1 MPHLLTSAL
10 PYANGPLHLGH
21 LAGAYLPAD
30 MYARYLRLLGKD
42 VLWVCGSDEHGAA
55 ITLRAKKEGI
65 DPRDIIDKYH
75 ALNKKSF
82 ASLGISFDYY
92 HRTSAPLH
100 HETSQEFFRTLDQK
114 GGEFI
119 VRTSEQ
125 YYDPE
130 YKQFLADRY
139 IKGTCPRC
147 GYAEA
152 FGDQCENCGSDLSPT
167 ELIDPVS
174 VLSGSTPELRETKH
188 WYFDLAKHEDFL
200 RTWIQEGTVDG
211 EQVHDPST
219 WKKHVIGQCMSWLNE
234 GLQPR
239 AITRDL
245 DWGIAVPRADAAGKV
260 LYVWFDAPIGYI
272 SSTKQ
277 WCLDHGRDWKD
288 YWQNPATELVHFIG
302 KDNIVFHCLIFPAML
317 RAHGKYVLPKNVPAN
332 QFLNFEGDKFSKSRG
347 WGIELHEYIEEFTE
361 FPNGEDALRWA
372 LIRNLPEQSDADFT
386 WDGFTEYYDKDL
398 ADKLGN
404 FFNRVTVL
412 THKYFGGKVPQGLR
426 SEGQGSEGVRD
437 KGLRDVGLST
447 AGTQVQTQLQESL
460 AAIATHFDAFRFK
473 DAATA
478 FVELATFGNTYL
490 QEAAPWSLVKADPDD
505 PRIAVIMHD
514 SIQIAAALAL
524 LAHPFVPLVSAK
536 LRNVLHQPPVENG
549 DWAVMR
555 DLLEAGKPLLNTG
568 HAIGQAGVLFPKIVD
583 RKDDTL
589 LKIVQRQRDK
599 VTASAKKLSS
609 SAELASSAEGSGA
622 VIVPGTPLADER
634 SLRQRSADEAAAAPG
649 KPEISFDDFT
659 KLDLRTATILTAV
672 PIKKSNKLLQL
683 IIELGGEEQRSVVS
697 GIAKHFD
704 PTDLPGQQVVVVTNL
719 TPRKM
724 AGVLSEAMILMAED
738 AEGKLAFVSA
748 PLGFGVGLTVR

>member
-30 MYARYLRLLGKD
+30 IYARYLRAMGKD

-65 DPRDIIDKYH
+65 SPKEIIDTYH
-75 ALNKKSF
+75 ELNKASF
-82 ASLGISFDYY
+82 AGLGISFDHY

-100 HETSQEFFRTLDQK
+100 HETSQDFFRTLDEK
-114 GGEFI
+114 GTDFI

-130 YKQFLADRY
+130 FDQFLADRY

-147 GYAEA
+147 GFAEA

-174 VLSGSTPELRETKH
+174 TLSGTKPILRETKH
-188 WYFDLAKHEDFL
+188 WYFDLAKYEGFL
-200 RTWIQEGTVDG
+200 RKWIQRGTVDG
-211 EQVHDPST
+211 EQQHDPGR
-219 WKKHVIGQCMSWLNE
+219 WKKHVIGQCMSWLDQ

-245 DWGIAVPRADAAGKV
+245 DWGISVPREDARGKV

-277 WCLDHGRDWKD
+277 WCLDHGRDWRD
-288 YWQNPATELVHFIG
+288 YWQNPDTELVHFIG

-317 RAHGKYVLPKNVPAN
+317 RAHGDYVLPKNVPAN

-347 WGIELHEYIEEFTE
+347 WGIELHEYIEEFAD
-361 FPNGEDALRWA
+361 FPHAADALRWA
-372 LIRNLPEQSDADFT
+372 LLRNLPEQSDADFT

-412 THKYFGGKVPQGLR
+412 THKYFGGTVPKAIDGARIRETGRDPTLR
-426 SEGQGSEGVRD
+426 M
-437 KGLRDVGLST
+437 
-447 AGTQVQTQLQESL
+447 VQTQLENFL
-460 AAIATHFDAFRFK
+460 RTLTAHLDAFRFK
-473 DAATA
+473 DAAST
-478 FVELATFGNTYL
+478 FVELATYGNTYL
-490 QEAAPWSLVKADPDD
+490 QEAAPWSLAKSDPDD
-505 PRIAVIMHD
+505 PRIAGVMFD
-514 SIQIAAALAL
+514 TVQIAAMLALA
-524 LAHPFVPLVSAK
+524 AHPFVPLISAR
-536 LRNVLHQPPVENG
+536 LRNVLRQEPVANG
-549 DWAVMR
+549 DWAVAR
-555 DLLEAGKPLLNTG
+555 DTLAQGKALIEPG
-568 HAIGQAGVLFPKIVD
+568 HEIGKAGVLFPKIVD

-589 LKIVQRQRDK
+589 LRIVNRQREK
-599 VTASAKKLSS
+599 VAAVLAERDAAGSS
-609 SAELASSAEGSGA
+609 
-622 VIVPGTPLADER
+622 D
-634 SLRQRSADEAAAAPG
+634 AAAPPARDSSDVTAAVQPP
-649 KPEISFDDFT
+649 KPEITFDDFT
-659 KLDLRTATILTAV
+659 KLDLRTAVIRTAA
-672 PIKKSNKLLQL
+672 PIKKSNKLLHL
-683 IIELGGEEQRSVVS
+683 TIDLGRGEERSVVS
-697 GIAKHFD
+697 GIAKHYA
-704 PTDLPGQQVVVVTNL
+704 PEDLAGRQVVVVTNL
-719 TPRKM
+719 APRKM

-738 AEGKLAFVSA
+738 AEGKLGFVAA
-748 PLGFGVGLTVR
+748 PAGFGAGLEVR

>member
-30 MYARYLRLLGKD
+30 LYARYLRLMGRD

-65 DPRDIIDKYH
+65 QPQDIIDKYH
-75 ALNKKSF
+75 DLNKASF
-82 ASLGISFDYY
+82 AALGISFDYY

-100 HETSQEFFRTLDQK
+100 HETSQEFFRTLDRK
-114 GGEFI
+114 DGEFI
-119 VRTSEQ
+119 VKTSEQ

-139 IKGTCPRC
+139 IKGSCPRC
-147 GYAEA
+147 GYTEA

-174 VLSGSTPELRETKH
+174 VLSGTTPVLRETKH

-211 EQVHDPST
+211 IHLHDPAT

-245 DWGIAVPRADAAGKV
+245 DWGISVPHPEAEGKV

-277 WCLDHGRDWKD
+277 WCLDHGRDWRG
-288 YWQNPATELVHFIG
+288 YWQNPDTELIHFIG

-317 RAHGKYVLPKNVPAN
+317 RAHGQYVLPKNVPAN

-347 WGIELHEYIEEFTE
+347 WGIELHEYVEEFQD

-412 THKYFGGKVPQGLR
+412 THKYFDGRVP
-426 SEGQGSEGVRD
+426 EGRGMEGR
-437 KGLRDVGLST
+437 GTG
-447 AGTQVQTQLQESL
+447 AGTLVQRQLQDTL
-460 AAIATHFDAFRFK
+460 ATLATHFEAFRFK
-473 DAATA
+473 DAATT
-478 FVELATFGNTYL
+478 FVELATYGNTYL
-490 QEAAPWSLVKADPDD
+490 QEAAPWSLAKADPND
-505 PRIAVIMHD
+505 PRIAEVMSD
-514 SIQIAAALAL
+514 CVQVAAVLAL
-524 LAHPFVPLVSAK
+524 TAHPFVPLVSAK
-536 LRNVLHQPPVENG
+536 LRTVLKQEIVANG
-549 DWAVMR
+549 DWAVAR
-555 DLLEAGKPLLNTG
+555 DLLAAGRPLIEPG
-568 HAIGQAGVLFPKIVD
+568 HQIGQAGVLFPKIID

-589 LKIVQRQRDK
+589 KNIVQRQRDK
-599 VTASAKKLSS
+599 LVAAL
-609 SAELASSAEGSGA
+609 AERDAFTNVKQDSTPTSP
-622 VIVPGTPLADER
+622 VPP
-634 SLRQRSADEAAAAPG
+634 SPIP
-649 KPEISFDDFT
+649 KPTIEFDDFT
-659 KLDLRTATILTAV
+659 KLDLRTATILTAEA
-672 PIKKSNKLLQL
+672 IKKSNKLLHL
-683 IIELGGEEQRSVVS
+683 TIELGGGEQRSVVS

-704 PTDLPGQQVVVVTNL
+704 PADLPGQPVVVVTNL
-719 TPRKM
+719 APRKM

-738 AEGKLAFVSA
+738 AAGQLAFVA
-748 PLGFGVGLTVR
+748 PPSDFGNGVVVR